1 MNIYKQ
7 LKRQLFGCGS
17 MPRTC
22 FSQRLEKDM
31 CLWRKERE
39 SVGEERVID
48 EGNGKETER
57 FLDPSSPEHLGKSVV
72 LIE

>member
-1 MNIYKQ
+1 
-7 LKRQLFGCGS
+7 
-17 MPRTC
+17 
-22 FSQRLEKDM
+22 M

-39 SVGEERVID
+39 SEGEERVID

-57 FLDPSSPEHLGKSVV
+57 FLDPSSPEHLGKSVF